1 MIDVR
6 CLASGST
13 GNSYALDDG
22 RSVLL
27 LEAGISGKRIMQ
39 GYKELLP
46 RVAGC
51 LISHEHQDHA
61 KGAAELAR
69 RGIPLYASAGT
80 FGAIRDI
87 QNPYTL
93 HTIRARE
100 AVQIY
105 SQDGREVLWTVLPWE
120 AQHDAAEPLGF
131 LIQSRTTGEKVLFAT
146 DTYYIPYTFQGL
158 NYIFLECNYSR
169 ELLQKAIEEGRT
181 AMKQTRRLY
190 QSHFGLHN
198 VLDMLRA
205 NDLSQVQR
213 IYLIHISRENGDP
226 ATFTEKVRAFTGKLV
241 TTLPN
246 RRNHH
251 DTKHMD

>member
-27 LEAGISGKRIMQ
+27 LEAGISGKRILG
-39 GYKELLP
+39 GYRDLLP
-46 RVAGC
+46 RVIGC
-51 LISHEHQDHA
+51 LVSHEHQDHA

-87 QNPYTL
+87 QNPYAL

-131 LIQSRTTGEKVLFAT
+131 LLQSRTTGEKILFAT

-158 NYIFLECNYSR
+158 DYILLECNYSR
-169 ELLQKAIEEGRT
+169 ELLQESIEDGRT
-181 AMKQTRRLY
+181 AP
-190 QSHFGLHN
+190 
-198 VLDMLRA
+198 
-205 NDLSQVQR
+205 
-213 IYLIHISRENGDP
+213 E
-226 ATFTEKVRAFTGKLV
+226 
-241 TTLPN
+241 
-246 RRNHH
+246 
-251 DTKHMD
+251 

>member
-27 LEAGISGKRIMQ
+27 LEAGISGKRILQ
-39 GYKELLP
+39 GYRDLLP
-46 RVAGC
+46 RVLGC

-87 QNPYTL
+87 QNPYAL

-105 SQDGREVLWTVLPWE
+105 SQDRREVLWTVLPWE

-131 LIQSRTTGEKVLFAT
+131 LLQSRTTGEKILYST

-158 NYIFLECNYSR
+158 DYILLECNYSR
-169 ELLQKAIEEGRT
+169 ELLQEAIEDGRT
-181 AMKQTRRLY
+181 APEQTRRLY
-190 QSHFGLHN
+190 QSHFGLRN

-205 NDLSQVQR
+205 NDLSRVQR
-213 IYLIHISRENGDP
+213 IYLIHISRVNGDP
-226 ATFTEKVRAFTGKLV
+226 ETFAKQVRAFTGKPV
-241 TTLPN
+241 TALTA
-246 RRNHH
+246 R
-251 DTKHMD
+251 

>member
-1 MIDVR
+1 M
-6 CLASGST
+6 
-13 GNSYALDDG
+13 DDG

-27 LEAGISGKRIMQ
+27 LEAGISGKRILG
-39 GYKELLP
+39 GYRDLLP
-46 RVAGC
+46 RVIGC
-51 LISHEHQDHA
+51 LVSHEHQDHA

-87 QNPYTL
+87 QNPYAL

-131 LIQSRTTGEKVLFAT
+131 LLQSRTTGEKILFAT

-158 NYIFLECNYSR
+158 DYILLECNYSR
-169 ELLQKAIEEGRT
+169 ELLQESIEDGRT
-181 AMKQTRRLY
+181 APEQTRRLY
-190 QSHFGLHN
+190 QSHFGLRN

-205 NDLSQVQR
+205 NDLSRVQR

-226 ATFTEKVRAFTGKLV
+226 ETFAKQVRAFTGKPV
-241 TTLPN
+241 TALTT
-246 RRNHH
+246 R
-251 DTKHMD
+251 

>member
-27 LEAGISGKRIMQ
+27 LEAGISGKRILG
-39 GYKELLP
+39 GYRDLLP
-46 RVAGC
+46 RVIGC
-51 LISHEHQDHA
+51 LVSHEHQDHA

-87 QNPYTL
+87 QNPYAL

-131 LIQSRTTGEKVLFAT
+131 LLQSRTTGEKILFAT

-158 NYIFLECNYSR
+158 DYILLECNYSR
-169 ELLQKAIEEGRT
+169 ELLQESIEDGRT
-181 AMKQTRRLY
+181 APEQTRRVY
-190 QSHFGLHN
+190 QSHFGLRN

-205 NDLSQVQR
+205 NDLSRVQR

-226 ATFTEKVRAFTGKLV
+226 ETFAKQVRAFTGKPV
-241 TTLPN
+241 TALTT
-246 RRNHH
+246 R
-251 DTKHMD
+251 

>member
-27 LEAGISGKRIMQ
+27 LEAGISGKRILG
-39 GYKELLP
+39 GYRDLLP
-46 RVAGC
+46 RALGC

-87 QNPYTL
+87 QNPYAL

-120 AQHDAAEPLGF
+120 AQHDAADPLGF
-131 LIQSRTTGEKVLFAT
+131 LLQSRTTGEKILFAT

-158 NYIFLECNYSR
+158 DYILLECNYSQ
-169 ELLQKAIEEGRT
+169 ELLQEAIEDGRT
-181 AMKQTRRLY
+181 APEQTRRLY
-190 QSHFGLHN
+190 QSHFGLRN

-205 NDLSQVQR
+205 NDLSRVQR

-226 ATFTEKVRAFTGKLV
+226 ETFAKQVRAFTGKPV
-241 TTLPN
+241 TALTA
-246 RRNHH
+246 R
-251 DTKHMD
+251 

>member
-6 CLASGST
+6 CLAAGST

-27 LEAGISGKRIMQ
+27 LEAGISGKRILG
-39 GYKELLP
+39 GYRDLLP
-46 RVAGC
+46 RVIGC
-51 LISHEHQDHA
+51 LVSHEHQDHA

-87 QNPYTL
+87 QNPYAL

-120 AQHDAAEPLGF
+120 AKHDAAEPLGF
-131 LIQSRTTGEKVLFAT
+131 LLQSRTTGEKILFAT

-158 NYIFLECNYSR
+158 DYILLECNYSR
-169 ELLQKAIEEGRT
+169 ELLQEAIEDGRT
-181 AMKQTRRLY
+181 APEQTRRLY
-190 QSHFGLHN
+190 QSHFGLRN

-205 NDLSQVQR
+205 NDLSRVQR

-226 ATFTEKVRAFTGKLV
+226 ETFAKQVRAFTGKPV
-241 TTLPN
+241 TVLTT
-246 RRNHH
+246 R
-251 DTKHMD
+251 